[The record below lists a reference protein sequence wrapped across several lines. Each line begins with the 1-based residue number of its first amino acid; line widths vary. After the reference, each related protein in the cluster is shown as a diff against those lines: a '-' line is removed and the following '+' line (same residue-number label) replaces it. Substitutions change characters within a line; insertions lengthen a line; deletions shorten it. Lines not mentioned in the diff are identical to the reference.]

1 MDSRFSNKNN
11 IGGFTMSEIIKK
23 VHSILGDLCE
33 KNEDGTYYYKLYVD
47 CRNEISGQTVAELMV
62 SDNPVDAFYEK
73 LGEWA
78 IDAEFYEQPELISS
92 IKERL
97 NDDELAEFCEHK
109 NEITKIIDDSVMFYY
124 DAEDYNRAVR
134 VNIMLDTG
142 DANYDFTCCNILNW
156 YSGGDR
162 SIDKESPILW
172 LAKTQKEATFLRREI
187 KQYGKKDCYPDN
199 RFIKSVVEELENLC
213 TSMGSLTFL
222 AEINLLDLLDL
233 QALINENKNGYILL
247 DKSVEC
253 GLFDSWNGGG
263 SLLGI
268 ELNNDIKVPFDVIHR
283 LQIDEGRSGAGN
295 YTVSD
300 VYALTYNCW
309 RNVAKGIVCKDV

>member
-1 MDSRFSNKNN
+1 MDSRFSSKNN

-23 VHSILGDLCE
+23 VHSILDDLCE
-33 KNEDGTYYYKLYVD
+33 KKEDGTYYYKLYVD
-47 CRNEISGQTVAELMV
+47 YQDEISGQTVAELMAA
-62 SDNPVDAFYEK
+62 DNPVDAFYEK
-73 LGEWA
+73 LNEWA

-92 IKERL
+92 IKSRL

-109 NEITKIIDDSVMFYY
+109 NEIIKIIDDSVVFYY

-142 DANYDFTCCNILNW
+142 DANYDYTCNNIINW

-162 SIDKESPILW
+162 SIDKESSILW
-172 LAKTQKEATFLRREI
+172 LAKTQKEATLLRREI
-187 KQYGKKDCYPDN
+187 KQYDKKDCYPDDK
-199 RFIKSVVEELENLC
+199 FIKSVIEELENLC

-222 AEINLLDLLDL
+222 AEIEFLDLLGL
-233 QALINENKNGYILL
+233 QELINENKKGYILL

-263 SLLGI
+263 SMLGI

-283 LQIDEGRSGAGN
+283 LQIDEGRSRAGN

-300 VYALTYNCW
+300 VYGLTYDCW
-309 RNVAKGIVCKDV
+309 RDAVKSIVCKDV